1 MEKKIFEF
9 TNESNPSIKVY
20 NTFYA
25 ATYGQFPHVSLYSID
40 EDGNRLEWMVKP
52 KYILK
57 NGLIDSIVYD
67 LGSELT
73 GIIVLG

>member
-1 MEKKIFEF
+1 
-9 TNESNPSIKVY
+9 
-20 NTFYA
+20 
-25 ATYGQFPHVSLYSID
+25 
-40 EDGNRLEWMVKP
+40 MVKP